1 MILAI
6 STILAFLLL
15 QPSICQADAISPLIN
30 VFTPGRAIP
39 SAILTIF
46 IILVEAFLLRK
57 WIRTVPFKLNLW
69 RSTIINIAS
78 SAAGSV
84 AVLTFAKDRMF
95 WDLSGFFLP
104 MFFLTLAT
112 ETPLLGYLYRR
123 DNVDWIRAAK
133 LSFGINVVSYSL
145 VFVSQIGL
153 VFAFA
158 AYGDFIDKRE
168 IKTWTEN
175 SLLDGESG
183 FIYAVSNIRTD
194 KINKSILKRYD
205 VSKKAWENIDT
216 AGERGIEQI
225 VWDVRGNIL
234 VCIKQNED
242 WNNRSLSIIQLPNN
256 TEITSLKGNFR
267 AVRLSPDL
275 SKIAALEYV
284 RDAGVPKDAEGYFML
299 GDSCHL
305 KIFDR
310 STGKLLT
317 EAPRMSLNQGLAWI
331 DSQQVVFASLKD
343 ESLFRNENFP
353 SHSYGRG
360 YAKEGQFPIYLFA
373 FDITKKTVT
382 ALVEGQ
388 DPVYIPSRNVI
399 SFIRERGM
407 YNYEVW
413 QLDRATG
420 QSTLIVKETK
430 SNQHSVSPSG
440 SKLLLQIP
448 RNQLFG
454 YSHFLTVVDSKN
466 QERKLII
473 EPASAYPFRWVDK

>member
-39 SAILTIF
+39 SSILTIL
-46 IILVEAFLLRK
+46 IILVEAFLLHK
-57 WIRTVPFKLNLW
+57 WIKTVSFKFNLW
-69 RSTIINIAS
+69 RSTLMNIAS
-78 SAAGSV
+78 SAAGSI

-104 MFFLTLAT
+104 MFLLTLAT
-112 ETPLLGYLYRR
+112 ETPLLKYLYRR
-123 DNVDWIRAAK
+123 DEIGWPRAAK
-133 LSFGINVVSYSL
+133 LSFGINVISYVL

-168 IKTWTEN
+168 LKTWTDN
-175 SLLDGESG
+175 TLLDGESG

-205 VSKKAWENIDT
+205 VTKKTWENIDP
-216 AGERGIEQI
+216 AGERGIDQN
-225 VWDVRGNIL
+225 VWDVKGNVL
-234 VCIKQNED
+234 VCIKQSED
-242 WNNRSLSIIQLPNN
+242 WNNRSLSIIQLPRN
-256 TEITSLKGNFR
+256 TEITSLQGNFR

-275 SKIAALEYV
+275 SKIAVLEYV
-284 RDAGVPKDAEGYFML
+284 REAGAPKDVEGYFML
-299 GDSCHL
+299 GDSCRL

-310 STGKLLT
+310 STGKLLA
-317 EAPRMSLNQGLAWI
+317 EAPRMSLNQGLTWI

-343 ESLFRNENFP
+343 ESLFRNETFP

-360 YAKEGQFPIYLFA
+360 YAKEGQFPIDLFA
-373 FDITKKTVT
+373 FDITRKTVT
-382 ALVEGQ
+382 PLVEGQ
-388 DPVYIPSRNVI
+388 DPVFVSSKNVI
-399 SFIRERGM
+399 SFTRERGM
-407 YNYEVW
+407 YNHEVW

-420 QSTLIVKETK
+420 QVALILKETK
-430 SNQHSVSPSG
+430 SNQHSISPSG
-440 SKLLLQIP
+440 NKLLLQVP

-454 YSHFLTVVDSKN
+454 YSHFLTVVDSKD

-473 EPASAYPFRWVDK
+473 EPASVYPFRWVEK